1 MSGNLS
7 GMLIWMA
14 AIFAFMYFIIIRP
27 NKKQQNERRT
37 LLESIKVKDKVIT
50 IGGVH
55 GTITKM
61 TEDTVTIKVAP
72 NVDIE
77 FLRTAIQSIEN
88 RDYKEETTSS
98 KGRKLKRT
106 KGEKVEETQEADNA
120 PSENPDVEAATTE
133 ENK

>member
-14 AIFAFMYFIIIRP
+14 AIFGFMYFIIIRP

-37 LLESIKVKDKVIT
+37 LLESLKVKDKVIT

-55 GTITKM
+55 GTITRM
-61 TEDTVTIKVAP
+61 TEDTVMIKVAP
-72 NVDIE
+72 NVEIE

-88 RDYKEETTSS
+88 RDYKEGTTSS

-120 PSENPDVEAATTE
+120 QSENPDVEVTTTE